1 MGDFAPGLIVCLLL
15 AAGALAIG
23 TAVRLGGLRGADPSV
38 AALRRGSLVVWWVL
52 WVLLSVAALSGK
64 VGVAVLC
71 WAIGLL
77 ALREFHRIFQAAGGP
92 TAQSTEKPT
101 EKPTGDLTAK
111 PVRQSLLLPCVVA
124 AVGSGHYALL
134 ATTDSLWS
142 VSSFPLVLLA
152 LLCTAQL
159 LFGDTTRGYLR
170 GVGGYLW
177 GGVLLFLGVSH
188 GVLLLT
194 LPAPPPAAAMGSMG
208 WVLFVVLLTEV
219 DDIAQALIGRQ
230 VGRHKMVRG
239 VSPGKTWEGFLG
251 GCVVTVALA
260 MALGPWLTS
269 LANSGEWWWGIVLSA
284 GAGLWLCVAGFLG
297 DINISALKREV
308 GLKDSGSLLPG
319 MGGVLDRVDSLTFT
333 APAIYYYGWWLG

>member
-15 AAGALAIG
+15 VAGALAIG
-23 TAVRLGGLRGADPSV
+23 TAVRLFGLRGADPSV
-38 AALRRGSLVVWWVL
+38 AAKRRGSLVVWWVL
-52 WVLLSVAALSGK
+52 WVLLSAAALSGK

-77 ALREFHRIFQAAGGP
+77 ALREFHRIFQAASGSAG
-92 TAQSTEKPT
+92 KPPR
-101 EKPTGDLTAK
+101 KPTGDPTTERANK
-111 PVRQSLLLPCVVA
+111 PLLLPCMVA
-124 AVGSGHYALL
+124 AVGSGHYAVL
-134 ATTDSLWS
+134 ATTDSLWT

-194 LPAPPPAAAMGSMG
+194 LPAPPPAAGMGSMG

-230 VGRHKMVRG
+230 VGRHRMVPG

-251 GCVVTVALA
+251 GCVVTVVLA

-269 LANSGEWWWGIVLSA
+269 LANSGEWWWGLLLSA
-284 GAGLWLCVAGFLG
+284 GAGLLLSVVGFLG
-297 DINISALKREV
+297 DINISALKREA
-308 GLKDSGSLLPG
+308 GRKDSGSLLPG